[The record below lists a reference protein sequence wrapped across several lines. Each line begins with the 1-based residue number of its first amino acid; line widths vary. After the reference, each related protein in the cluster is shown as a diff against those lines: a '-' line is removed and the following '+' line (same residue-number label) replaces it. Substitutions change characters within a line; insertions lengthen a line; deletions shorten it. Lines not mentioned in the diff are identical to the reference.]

1 MTHRKDVT
9 FRAPLDDYA
18 TQLEILLQN
27 ISRDGLRSV
36 SGSYTGDG
44 TTSKTVEIG
53 FAPNLLIISENVN
66 TGTASFPVAKNMVFS
81 LYANIGVSYI
91 PGTGFVNDAV
101 TGYSSGSVTLG
112 VNTNVNEAGTAY
124 LFLAIG

>member
-1 MTHRKDVT
+1 MHRKEVT
-9 FRAPLDDYA
+9 FKAPLDDYA
-18 TQLEILLQN
+18 TQLENLLQN
-27 ISRDGLRSV
+27 ISRDGLKSV

-53 FAPNLLIISENVN
+53 FAPILLIISKSVN
-66 TGTASFPVAKNMVFS
+66 TGTTTFPLAGNMVFS

-101 TGYSSGSVTLG
+101 TAYSNGSVTLG
-112 VNTNVNEAGTAY
+112 VNTNVNAAGTSY

>member
-1 MTHRKDVT
+1 MHRKDFILRT
-9 FRAPLDDYA
+9 PLDNYIVP
-18 TQLEILLQN
+18 LESFLQV
-27 ISRDGLRSV
+27 ISRDGLKSL

-53 FAPNLLIISENVN
+53 FAPILLIISKSVN
-66 TGTASFPVAKNMVFS
+66 TGTTTFPLAGDMVFS

-101 TGYSSGSVTLG
+101 TAYSNGSVTLG
-112 VNTNVNEAGTAY
+112 VNTSVNQSGTLY